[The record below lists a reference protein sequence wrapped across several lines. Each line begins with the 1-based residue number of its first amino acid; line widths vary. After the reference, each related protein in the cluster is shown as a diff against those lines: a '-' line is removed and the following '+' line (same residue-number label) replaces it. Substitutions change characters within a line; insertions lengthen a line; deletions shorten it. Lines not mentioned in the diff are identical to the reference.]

1 MCTGT
6 RNKIIRTC
14 DNCRK
19 RKIKCDRKR
28 PACSACHQRRLLC
41 EYNGRSNKGK
51 ERRLPSDQD
60 DNLPLL
66 SDLNNPSNIRAEDQD
81 EEFDRKTFRSLNYI
95 RNKNGRVNFYGPTSF
110 RNVIYIMSLETYF
123 MKFWSSLKE
132 VRQKWKEEHEYL
144 SFRRKSANFTHMPL
158 CLITSGSILEA
169 LCACLPN
176 FDKIVEVVKMF
187 FESEFFISLPFIDP
201 NKIYQYLNSF
211 QLDEF
216 RIASLKT
223 GSKDNIYQLAI
234 ITEIL
239 SVVYFRDKVP
249 TTVELF
255 HNIVLS
261 SIDGKSS
268 FLEKVQFLML
278 RYFVHKIEGV
288 IHPDD
293 TSLRNLVNM
302 AYVTATDIGL
312 HQTENYLYF
321 KDDSKHLSTLW
332 AFMLFADFEVS
343 FSAGCPLHISEGTNL
358 MSFYQTST
366 ENVGPED
373 SLLVFVNRILFLR
386 EVITELYGPT
396 TISDLEAIIYKLK
409 LFYIKTFGPII
420 FNIVSEQNTVK
431 DFKVLILK
439 LSTLQIISN
448 LSLISLG
455 LQKKTSYELKRN
467 TYVCQFSSIKLLV
480 DNLRTYLYSFKML
493 NKDLLNVKLFGLSY
507 SFHSIG
513 PRTAVDLFSVIM
525 KAAIFEKFHHQLS
538 QKKYAHCHNITDFEN
553 ILKGINFL
561 HIEETENHIDC
572 STALELL
579 QTIYS
584 YFWGCVS
591 SQFLEVSSYSYISR
605 INTIFIPSIK
615 IATETLLKDI
625 GTLDEDIE
633 KESNGSIDHSP
644 LPESFFDFMF
654 EDLLF

>member
-60 DNLPLL
+60 DNLLLL
-66 SDLNNPSNIRAEDQD
+66 SDLNNHSNIRAEDQD
-81 EEFDRKTFRSLNYI
+81 KEFDRRTFRSLNYV

-110 RNVIYIMSLETYF
+110 RNVIYITSLETYF

-132 VRQKWKEEHEYL
+132 VREKWKEEHECL

-169 LCACLPN
+169 VCTCLPN

-187 FESEFFISLPFIDP
+187 FESEFFISLPFIDR
-201 NKIYQYLNSF
+201 NKVYQYLNSF

-249 TTVELF
+249 ATVELF

-288 IHPDD
+288 ILPDN

-312 HQTENYLYF
+312 HQTENYLSF
-321 KDDSKHLSTLW
+321 RDDSKHLSALW

-343 FSAGCPLHISEGTNL
+343 FSVGSPLHISEEAKI
-358 MSFYQTST
+358 MAFYQTSA
-366 ENVGPED
+366 EDVGPED
-373 SLLVFVNRILFLR
+373 SLLVFVYRILFLR
-386 EVITELYGPT
+386 EIIAELYGPT

-448 LSLISLG
+448 LSLISLS
-455 LQKKTSYELKRN
+455 QKETSYELKRN
-467 TYVCQFSSIKLLV
+467 TYLCQFSSVKLLI
-480 DNLRTYLYSFKML
+480 DNLKNYLYSSKML
-493 NKDLLNVKLFGLSY
+493 NKDLLNIKLFGLSY
-507 SFHSIG
+507 SFHSIA
-513 PRTAVDLFSVIM
+513 PRTAVDLFSVIIR
-525 KAAIFEKFHHQLS
+525 AAILEKFHHQS
-538 QKKYAHCHNITDFEN
+538 DQGKYAYCHNVTDFEN

-561 HIEETENHIDC
+561 HVEETEIHINC

-579 QTIYS
+579 QTIHS
-584 YFWGCVS
+584 YFLDCAS
-591 SQFLEVSSYSYISR
+591 SEFLESSSYSYIST

-615 IATETLLKDI
+615 IATETLLKDM

-633 KESNGSIDHSP
+633 KEPNGSIAYSP
-644 LPESFFDFMF
+644 LPESFFDFIF
-654 EDLLF
+654 EDSLF